1 MSGTKRG
8 SRAAAEGPSA
18 GGLLSKEQYKLMRDS
33 ITTKTHHHHQ
43 SGKDT
48 SKRKGR
54 KRVEAGEETG
64 ERGDLLGTFV
74 DRPAVSSSSLVL
86 EAGDVI
92 NQGDSFLQGGRKWW
106 FPPPLRKRIAVKE
119 TV

>member
-1 MSGTKRG
+1 
-8 SRAAAEGPSA
+8 
-18 GGLLSKEQYKLMRDS
+18 MRDS

-54 KRVEAGEETG
+54 KRVEAGEEEG

-119 TV
+119 TVYPL